1 MQVNKTT
8 DIHLAEHYM
17 VQRFCWRNHPKDGSL
32 SLKKKEKI
40 KKKSTPPHFE
50 KSKKLA
56 FVWSVSV
63 SDLTM

>member
-40 KKKSTPPHFE
+40 KKNQPPLTSKSPRNLHLFG
-50 KSKKLA
+50 LYL
-56 FVWSVSV
+56 SVI
-63 SDLTM
+63 